1 MSSHKN
7 PHDIFSRVDTT
18 LTLPQVLELATNAYN
33 LGGVQKSALILTGYQ
48 DCNIDL
54 ETAQGRFVVKIFSS
68 EKTKQRITDVLAG
81 YISCRTLGINV
92 PILRK
97 TADNHAYLEVPGV
110 SHPLYL
116 SVFEFFDGKPL
127 TKTPATTED
136 IAAISGMIAT
146 VHKLQKPIPNYFDT
160 MGIVRVAHEYKNK
173 SDALSADEQAKIVPI
188 INKFQRINLKT
199 LPQSI
204 IHGTPEKENILKS
217 ATGELCL
224 LDLGCMDYNASVLD
238 IATMIANFTLYV
250 AEEKRVHIIRT
261 IIDAYNVIRP
271 VTPAELAVLPALI
284 RAQYA
289 AYIIGMSFRMRRE
302 HDMTKQTQTWLDRG
316 WDGFRAYAAVRK
328 IL

>member
-18 LTLPQVLELATNAYN
+18 LTLSQLLDLATNAYN
-33 LGGVQKSALILTGYQ
+33 LGGIQKSTPILTGYQ

-54 ETAQGRFVVKIFSS
+54 ETSHGRFVVKIFSS
-68 EKTKQRITDVLAG
+68 EKTKQRISDVLAG
-81 YISCRTLGINV
+81 YISCRKLGINV
-92 PILRK
+92 PLLRET
-97 TADNHAYLEVPGV
+97 TAKQTYLELSGV
-110 SHPLYL
+110 AHPLYL
-116 SVFEFFDGKPL
+116 SVFEYFEGKPL
-127 TKTPATTED
+127 TKTPVTTED
-136 IAAISGMIAT
+136 LIAISGMIAKI
-146 VHKLQKPIPNYFDT
+146 HQLHKPIPNYYDT
-160 MGIVRVAHEYKNK
+160 LGIISVAREYKNK
-173 SDALSADEQAKIVPI
+173 SEALSSDEQTKIVPV
-188 INKFQRINLKT
+188 INKFQRINLKA

-217 ATGELCL
+217 AGGELCL

-238 IATMIANFTLYV
+238 IAVFIANFTLYV
-250 AEEKRVHIIRT
+250 SEEKRAHIIRT
-261 IIDAYNVIRP
+261 IIDAYNAIRP
-271 VTPAELAVLPALI
+271 ITPAEMTILPALI

-316 WDGFRAYAAVRK
+316 WDGLRSYAAVRK